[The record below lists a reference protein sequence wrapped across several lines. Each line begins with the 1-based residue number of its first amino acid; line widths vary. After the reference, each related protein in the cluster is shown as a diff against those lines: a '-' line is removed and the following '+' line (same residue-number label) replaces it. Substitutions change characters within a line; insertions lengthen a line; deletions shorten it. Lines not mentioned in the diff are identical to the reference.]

1 MSAQPFT
8 GVEAQMLIRK
18 PVAMVFRAFTD
29 PAITT
34 HFWFTHASGMLEKGK
49 TVTWEWRMYG
59 VLSEVHVR
67 ELIPDSLIVIE
78 WQEPPLTVEFMFEAL
93 TADTTYVTIRS
104 YGFQLEGDALIRA
117 INDNTGGF
125 TTVLDGLKAYLEHG
139 IELNL
144 VADKF
149 ARKAGA

>member
-1 MSAQPFT
+1 MSAAHFT
-8 GVEAQMLIRK
+8 SVEAQMLIRK
-18 PVAMVFRAFTD
+18 PAAEVYQAFID

-34 HFWFTHASGMLEKGK
+34 HFWFTHASGMLEEGK
-49 TVTWEWRMYG
+49 TVTWEWRMYQ
-59 VLSEVHVR
+59 VSTEVKVR
-67 ELIPDSLIVIE
+67 ELVPGRKIVIE
-78 WQEPPLTVEFMFEAL
+78 WQDPPVTVEFTFDAQTEN
-93 TADTTYVTIRS
+93 TTYVVIRN
-104 YGFQLEGDALIRA
+104 YGFREQGDELVRA

-149 ARKAGA
+149 IRKP